1 MKGGNMNA
9 FSALAWLNFFI
20 ADVRD
25 GLGPYLGV
33 FLKEYQ
39 FGESHI
45 GLIVTSASLCA
56 LIFGIPLG
64 IFIDKTHFKRG
75 IIALCIVG
83 IVLATG
89 ANYFYPHFAFTLM
102 AQITIALCGVCLA
115 PAFSAITLGLVG
127 QNGYSKQVSLNEAY
141 KHAGTAF
148 SAGLSFVFA
157 LYYGIGA
164 IFVITALM
172 GVLALIFLA
181 LLRSSQIN
189 HAVACGREDST
200 KIPLWKALSDVRVLL
215 LGVVVFCFHLSNA
228 YMLPLLSQ
236 RAHTLGVDSSGA
248 YAAATILIAQCTMI
262 GISLLC
268 MRLLQTKGIPHFSS
282 IYAYLMGIALFELIV
297 RGGVAAHFEGIAGM
311 VIVQIL
317 DGVGAGIVGV
327 ILPLLVAMLMR
338 GSGHINAAF
347 ACVMTFGGIGG
358 ALSGSLGGF
367 VAQYFGYF
375 YAYLVLAFVAA
386 CGLLIWVFG
395 YRVLYARD

>member
-1 MKGGNMNA
+1 MSA
-9 FSALAWLNFFI
+9 YFALAWLNFFI

-33 FLKEYQ
+33 FLKEHQ
-39 FGESHI
+39 FTESQI
-45 GLIVTSASLCA
+45 GLITTSTSLCA
-56 LIFGIPLG
+56 LIFGIFLG
-64 IFIDKTHFKRG
+64 VLIDKTHFKRG

-89 ANYFYPHFAFTLM
+89 ANYFYPHFTFTLM
-102 AQITIALCGVCLA
+102 AQIAIALCAVCLA
-115 PAFSAITLGLVG
+115 PAFSAITLGIVG
-127 QNGYSKQVSLNEAY
+127 QKGFSKQISLNEAY

-148 SAGLSFVFA
+148 SAGLSFIFA

-164 IFVITALM
+164 IFIITALM
-172 GVLALIFLA
+172 GVCALVFLA
-181 LLRSSQIN
+181 LLKSSQIN
-189 HAVACGREDST
+189 HAVACGKEEGVE
-200 KIPLWKALSDVRVLL
+200 IPLRKALGDVRVLF
-215 LGVVVFCFHLSNA
+215 LGLVMFCFHLSNA

-268 MRLLQTKGIPHFSS
+268 MRLLQTKGNPHFSS
-282 IYAYLMGIALFELIV
+282 IYVYLMGIALFGLIV
-297 RGGVAAHFEGIAGM
+297 RGGVAAHFDGILAM
-311 VIVQIL
+311 IIVQIL

-347 ACVMTFGGIGG
+347 ACVMTFGGVGA
-358 ALSGSLGGF
+358 ALSGSLGGYI
-367 VAQYFGYF
+367 AQYFGYF
-375 YAYLVLAFVAA
+375 YAYLTLAFVAA
-386 CGLLIWVFG
+386 FGLLIWVFS
-395 YRVLYARD
+395 YKIFRR

>member
-1 MKGGNMNA
+1 MSA
-9 FSALAWLNFFI
+9 YFALAWLNFFI

-33 FLKEYQ
+33 FLKEHQ
-39 FGESHI
+39 FTESQI
-45 GLIVTSASLCA
+45 GLITTSTSLCA
-56 LIFGIPLG
+56 LIFGIFLG
-64 IFIDKTHFKRG
+64 VLIDKTHFKRG

-89 ANYFYPHFAFTLM
+89 ANYFYPHFTFTLM
-102 AQITIALCGVCLA
+102 AQIAIALCAVCLA
-115 PAFSAITLGLVG
+115 PAFSAITLGIVG
-127 QNGYSKQVSLNEAY
+127 QSGYSRQVSLNEAY

-148 SAGLSFVFA
+148 SAGLSFIFA

-164 IFVITALM
+164 IFIITALM
-172 GVLALIFLA
+172 GVCALVFLA
-181 LLRSSQIN
+181 LLKSSQIN
-189 HAVACGREDST
+189 HAVACGKEEGVE
-200 KIPLWKALSDVRVLL
+200 IPLRKALGDVRVLF
-215 LGVVVFCFHLSNA
+215 LGLVMFCFHLSNA

-268 MRLLQTKGIPHFSS
+268 MRLLQTKGNPHFSS
-282 IYAYLMGIALFELIV
+282 VYVYLMGVALFGLIV
-297 RGGVAAHFEGIAGM
+297 RGGVAAHFDGILAM
-311 VIVQIL
+311 IIVQIL

-347 ACVMTFGGIGG
+347 ACVMTFGGVGA
-358 ALSGSLGGF
+358 ALSGSLGGYI
-367 VAQYFGYF
+367 AQYFGYF
-375 YAYLVLAFVAA
+375 YAYLTLAFVAA
-386 CGLLIWVFG
+386 FGLLIWVFS
-395 YRVLYARD
+395 YKIFRR

>member
-1 MKGGNMNA
+1 MLSA
-9 FSALAWLNFFI
+9 YFALAWLNFFI

-33 FLKEYQ
+33 FLKEHQ
-39 FGESHI
+39 FTESQI
-45 GLIVTSASLCA
+45 GLITTSTSLCA
-56 LIFGIPLG
+56 LIFGIFLG
-64 IFIDKTHFKRG
+64 VLIDKTHFKRG

-89 ANYFYPHFAFTLM
+89 ANYFYPHFTFTLM
-102 AQITIALCGVCLA
+102 AQIAIALCAVCLA
-115 PAFSAITLGLVG
+115 PAFSAITLGIVG
-127 QNGYSKQVSLNEAY
+127 QSGYSRQVSLNEAY

-148 SAGLSFVFA
+148 SAGLSFIFA

-164 IFVITALM
+164 IFIITALM
-172 GVLALIFLA
+172 GVCALVFLA
-181 LLRSSQIN
+181 LLKSSQIN
-189 HAVACGREDST
+189 HAVACGKEEGVE
-200 KIPLWKALSDVRVLL
+200 IPLRKALGDVRVLF
-215 LGVVVFCFHLSNA
+215 LGLVMFCFHLSNA

-268 MRLLQTKGIPHFSS
+268 MRLLQTKGNPHFSS
-282 IYAYLMGIALFELIV
+282 IYVYLMGIALFGLIV
-297 RGGVAAHFEGIAGM
+297 RGGVAAHFDGILAM
-311 VIVQIL
+311 IIVQIL

-347 ACVMTFGGIGG
+347 ACVMTFGGVGA
-358 ALSGSLGGF
+358 ALSGSLGGYI
-367 VAQYFGYF
+367 AQYFGYF
-375 YAYLVLAFVAA
+375 YAYLTLAFVAA
-386 CGLLIWVFG
+386 FGLSIWVFS
-395 YRVLYARD
+395 YKIFRR

>member
-1 MKGGNMNA
+1 MSA
-9 FSALAWLNFFI
+9 YFALAWLNFFI

-33 FLKEYQ
+33 FLKEHQ
-39 FGESHI
+39 FTESQI
-45 GLIVTSASLCA
+45 GLITTSTSLCA
-56 LIFGIPLG
+56 LIFGIFLG
-64 IFIDKTHFKRG
+64 VLIDKTHFKRG

-89 ANYFYPHFAFTLM
+89 ANYFYPHFTFTLM
-102 AQITIALCGVCLA
+102 AQIAIALCAVCLA
-115 PAFSAITLGLVG
+115 PAFSAITLGIVG
-127 QNGYSKQVSLNEAY
+127 QSGYSRQVSLNEAY

-148 SAGLSFVFA
+148 SAGLSFIFA

-164 IFVITALM
+164 IFIITALM
-172 GVLALIFLA
+172 GICALVFLA
-181 LLRSSQIN
+181 LLKSSQIN
-189 HAVACGREDST
+189 HAVACGKEEGVE
-200 KIPLWKALSDVRVLL
+200 IPLRKALGDVRVLF
-215 LGVVVFCFHLSNA
+215 LGLVMFCFHLSNA

-268 MRLLQTKGIPHFSS
+268 MRLLQTKGNPHFSS
-282 IYAYLMGIALFELIV
+282 IYVYLMGIALFGLIV
-297 RGGVAAHFEGIAGM
+297 RGGVAAHFDGILAM
-311 VIVQIL
+311 IIVQIL

-347 ACVMTFGGIGG
+347 ACVMTFGGVGA
-358 ALSGSLGGF
+358 ALSGSLGGYI
-367 VAQYFGYF
+367 AQYFGYF
-375 YAYLVLAFVAA
+375 YAYLTLAFVAA
-386 CGLLIWVFG
+386 FGLSIWVFS
-395 YRVLYARD
+395 YKIFRR

>member
-1 MKGGNMNA
+1 MLSA
-9 FSALAWLNFFI
+9 YFALAWLNFFI

-33 FLKEYQ
+33 FLKEHQ
-39 FGESHI
+39 FTESQI
-45 GLIVTSASLCA
+45 GLITTSTSLCA
-56 LIFGIPLG
+56 LIFGIFLG
-64 IFIDKTHFKRG
+64 ILIDKTRFKRG

-89 ANYFYPHFAFTLM
+89 ANYFYPHFTFTLM
-102 AQITIALCGVCLA
+102 AQIAIALCAVCLA
-115 PAFSAITLGLVG
+115 PAFSAITLGIVG
-127 QNGYSKQVSLNEAY
+127 QKGFSKQISLNEAY

-148 SAGLSFVFA
+148 SAGLSFIFA

-164 IFVITALM
+164 IFIITALM
-172 GVLALIFLA
+172 GVCALVFLA
-181 LLRSSQIN
+181 LLKSSQIN
-189 HAVACGREDST
+189 HAVACGKEEGVE
-200 KIPLWKALSDVRVLL
+200 IPLRKALGDVRVLF
-215 LGVVVFCFHLSNA
+215 LGVVMFCFHLSNA

-268 MRLLQTKGIPHFSS
+268 MRLLQTKGNPHFSS

-347 ACVMTFGGIGG
+347 ACVMAFGGVGA
-358 ALSGSLGGF
+358 ALSGSLGGYI
-367 VAQYFGYF
+367 AQYFGYF
-375 YAYLVLAFVAA
+375 YAYLTLAFVAA
-386 CGLLIWVFG
+386 FGLSIWVFS
-395 YRVLYARD
+395 YKIFRR

>member
-1 MKGGNMNA
+1 MLSA
-9 FSALAWLNFFI
+9 YFALAWLNFFI

-33 FLKEYQ
+33 FLKEHQ
-39 FGESHI
+39 FTESQI
-45 GLIVTSASLCA
+45 GLITTSTSLCA
-56 LIFGIPLG
+56 LIFGIFLG
-64 IFIDKTHFKRG
+64 VLIDKTHFKRG

-89 ANYFYPHFAFTLM
+89 ANYFYPHFTFTLM
-102 AQITIALCGVCLA
+102 AQIAIALCAVCLA
-115 PAFSAITLGLVG
+115 PAFSAITLGIVG
-127 QNGYSKQVSLNEAY
+127 QSGYSRQVNLNEAY

-148 SAGLSFVFA
+148 SAGLSFIFA

-164 IFVITALM
+164 IFIITALM
-172 GVLALIFLA
+172 GVCALVFLA
-181 LLRSSQIN
+181 LLKSSQIN
-189 HAVACGREDST
+189 HAVACGKEEGVE
-200 KIPLWKALSDVRVLL
+200 IPLRKALGDVRVLF
-215 LGVVVFCFHLSNA
+215 LGLVMFCFHLSNA

-268 MRLLQTKGIPHFSS
+268 MRLLQTKGNPHFSS
-282 IYAYLMGIALFELIV
+282 IYVYLMGIALFGLIV
-297 RGGVAAHFEGIAGM
+297 RGGVAAHFDGILAM
-311 VIVQIL
+311 IIVQIL

-347 ACVMTFGGIGG
+347 ACVMTFGGVGA
-358 ALSGSLGGF
+358 ALSGSLGGYI
-367 VAQYFGYF
+367 AQYFGYF
-375 YAYLVLAFVAA
+375 YAYLTLAFVATF
-386 CGLLIWVFG
+386 GLLIWVFS
-395 YRVLYARD
+395 YKIFRR

>member
-1 MKGGNMNA
+1 MMSA
-9 FSALAWLNFFI
+9 YFALAWLNFFI

-64 IFIDKTHFKRG
+64 IFIDKTRFKRWV
-75 IIALCIVG
+75 IALCIVG

-89 ANYFYPHFAFTLM
+89 ANYFYPHSAFTLM
-102 AQITIALCGVCLA
+102 AQIAIALCAVCLA
-115 PAFSAITLGLVG
+115 PAFSAITLGIVG
-127 QNGYSKQVSLNEAY
+127 QKGFSKQISLNEAY

-157 LYYGIGA
+157 LHYGIGA
-164 IFVITALM
+164 IFIITALM
-172 GVLALIFLA
+172 GVCALVFLA
-181 LLRSSQIN
+181 LLKSSQIN
-189 HAVACGREDST
+189 HAVACGKEEGVE
-200 KIPLWKALSDVRVLL
+200 IPLRKALGDVRVLF
-215 LGVVVFCFHLSNA
+215 LGVVMFCFHLSNA

-236 RAHTLGVDSSGA
+236 RAHTLGIDSSGA

-268 MRLLQTKGIPHFSS
+268 MRLLQTKENPHFSH
-282 IYAYLMGIALFELIV
+282 IYVYLMGVALFGLIV
-297 RGGVAAHFEGIAGM
+297 RGGVAANFDGILAM
-311 VIVQIL
+311 ITVQIL

-347 ACVMTFGGIGG
+347 ACVMTFGGVGA
-358 ALSGSLGGF
+358 ALSGSLGGYI
-367 VAQYFGYF
+367 AQYFGYF
-375 YAYLVLAFVAA
+375 YAYLTLAFVAA
-386 CGLLIWVFG
+386 FGLSIWVFS
-395 YRVLYARD
+395 YKIFRR

>member
-1 MKGGNMNA
+1 MKWGNMNA

-115 PAFSAITLGLVG
+115 PAFSAITLGIVG

-200 KIPLWKALSDVRVLL
+200 EIPLWKALSDVRVLL

-311 VIVQIL
+311 VIV
-317 DGVGAGIVGV
+317 
-327 ILPLLVAMLMR
+327 
-338 GSGHINAAF
+338 
-347 ACVMTFGGIGG
+347 
-358 ALSGSLGGF
+358 
-367 VAQYFGYF
+367 
-375 YAYLVLAFVAA
+375 
-386 CGLLIWVFG
+386 
-395 YRVLYARD
+395 

>member
-1 MKGGNMNA
+1 MLSA
-9 FSALAWLNFFI
+9 YFALAWLNFFI

-33 FLKEYQ
+33 FLKEHQ
-39 FGESHI
+39 FTESQI
-45 GLIVTSASLCA
+45 GLITTSTSLCA
-56 LIFGIPLG
+56 LIFGIFLG
-64 IFIDKTHFKRG
+64 VLIDKTHFKRG

-89 ANYFYPHFAFTLM
+89 ANYFYPHFTFTLM
-102 AQITIALCGVCLA
+102 AQIAIALCAVCLA
-115 PAFSAITLGLVG
+115 PAFSAITLGIVG
-127 QNGYSKQVSLNEAY
+127 QSGYSRQVSLNEAY

-148 SAGLSFVFA
+148 SAGLSFIFA

-164 IFVITALM
+164 IFIITALM
-172 GVLALIFLA
+172 GICALVFLA
-181 LLRSSQIN
+181 LLKSSQIN
-189 HAVACGREDST
+189 HAVACGKEEGVE
-200 KIPLWKALSDVRVLL
+200 IPLRKALGDVRVLF
-215 LGVVVFCFHLSNA
+215 LGLVMFCFHLSNA

-268 MRLLQTKGIPHFSS
+268 MRLLQTKGNPHFSS
-282 IYAYLMGIALFELIV
+282 IYVYLMGIALFGLIV
-297 RGGVAAHFEGIAGM
+297 RGGVAAHFDGILAM
-311 VIVQIL
+311 IIVQIL

-347 ACVMTFGGIGG
+347 ACVMTFGGVGA
-358 ALSGSLGGF
+358 ALSGSLGGYI
-367 VAQYFGYF
+367 AQYFGYF
-375 YAYLVLAFVAA
+375 YAYLTLAFVAA
-386 CGLLIWVFG
+386 FGLSIWVFS
-395 YRVLYARD
+395 YKIFRR

>member
-1 MKGGNMNA
+1 MLSA
-9 FSALAWLNFFI
+9 YFALAWLNFFI

-33 FLKEYQ
+33 FLKEHQ
-39 FGESHI
+39 FTESQI
-45 GLIVTSASLCA
+45 GLITTSTSLCA
-56 LIFGIPLG
+56 LIFGIFLG
-64 IFIDKTHFKRG
+64 VLIDKTHFKRG

-89 ANYFYPHFAFTLM
+89 ANYFYPHFTFTLM
-102 AQITIALCGVCLA
+102 AQIAIALCAVCLA
-115 PAFSAITLGLVG
+115 PAFSAITLGIVG
-127 QNGYSKQVSLNEAY
+127 QSGYSRQVSLNEAY

-164 IFVITALM
+164 IFIITALM
-172 GVLALIFLA
+172 GVCALVFLA
-181 LLRSSQIN
+181 LLKSSQIN
-189 HAVACGREDST
+189 HAVACGKEEGVE
-200 KIPLWKALSDVRVLL
+200 IPLRKALGDVRVLF
-215 LGVVVFCFHLSNA
+215 LGVVMFCFHLSNA

-236 RAHTLGVDSSGA
+236 RAHTLGIDSSGA

-268 MRLLQTKGIPHFSS
+268 MRLLQTKGNPHFSS
-282 IYAYLMGIALFELIV
+282 IYVYLMGIALFGLIV
-297 RGGVAAHFEGIAGM
+297 RGGVAAHFDGILAM
-311 VIVQIL
+311 IIVQIL

-347 ACVMTFGGIGG
+347 ACVMTFGGVGA
-358 ALSGSLGGF
+358 ALSGSLGGYI
-367 VAQYFGYF
+367 AQYFGYF
-375 YAYLVLAFVAA
+375 YAYLTLAFVAA
-386 CGLLIWVFG
+386 FGLSIWVFS
-395 YRVLYARD
+395 YKIFRR

>member
-1 MKGGNMNA
+1 MSA
-9 FSALAWLNFFI
+9 YFALAWLNFFI

-33 FLKEYQ
+33 FLKEHQ
-39 FGESHI
+39 FTESQI
-45 GLIVTSASLCA
+45 GLITTSTSLCA
-56 LIFGIPLG
+56 LIFGIFLG
-64 IFIDKTHFKRG
+64 ILIDKTRFKRG

-89 ANYFYPHFAFTLM
+89 ANYFYPHFTFTLM
-102 AQITIALCGVCLA
+102 AQIAIALCAVCLA
-115 PAFSAITLGLVG
+115 PAFSAITLGIVG
-127 QNGYSKQVSLNEAY
+127 QSGYSRQVSLNEAY

-148 SAGLSFVFA
+148 SAGLSFIFA

-164 IFVITALM
+164 IFIITALM
-172 GVLALIFLA
+172 GVCALVFLA
-181 LLRSSQIN
+181 LLKSSQIN
-189 HAVACGREDST
+189 HAVACGKEEGVE
-200 KIPLWKALSDVRVLL
+200 IPLRKALGDVRVLF
-215 LGVVVFCFHLSNA
+215 LGVVMFCFHLSNA

-268 MRLLQTKGIPHFSS
+268 MRLLQTKGNPHFSS
-282 IYAYLMGIALFELIV
+282 IYVYLMGIALFGLIV
-297 RGGVAAHFEGIAGM
+297 RGGVAAHFDGILAM
-311 VIVQIL
+311 IIVQIL

-347 ACVMTFGGIGG
+347 ACVMTFGGVGA
-358 ALSGSLGGF
+358 ALSGSLGGYI
-367 VAQYFGYF
+367 AQYFGYF
-375 YAYLVLAFVAA
+375 YAYLTLAFVAA
-386 CGLLIWVFG
+386 FGLLIWVFS
-395 YRVLYARD
+395 YKIFRR

>member
-1 MKGGNMNA
+1 MLSA
-9 FSALAWLNFFI
+9 YFALAWLNFFI

-64 IFIDKTHFKRG
+64 IFIDKTRFKRWV
-75 IIALCIVG
+75 IALCIVG

-102 AQITIALCGVCLA
+102 AQIAIALCGVCLA
-115 PAFSAITLGLVG
+115 PAFSAITLGIVG
-127 QNGYSKQVSLNEAY
+127 QSGYSRQVSLNEAY

-148 SAGLSFVFA
+148 SAGLSFIFA

-164 IFVITALM
+164 IFIITALM
-172 GVLALIFLA
+172 GVCALVFLA
-181 LLRSSQIN
+181 LLKSSQIN
-189 HAVACGREDST
+189 HAVACGKEEGVE
-200 KIPLWKALSDVRVLL
+200 IPLRKALGDVRVLF
-215 LGVVVFCFHLSNA
+215 LGVVMFCFHLSNA

-236 RAHTLGVDSSGA
+236 RAHTLGIDSSGA

-268 MRLLQTKGIPHFSS
+268 MRLLQTKGNPHFSS
-282 IYAYLMGIALFELIV
+282 IYVYLMGIALFGLIV
-297 RGGVAAHFEGIAGM
+297 RGGVAAHFDGILAM
-311 VIVQIL
+311 IIVQIL

-347 ACVMTFGGIGG
+347 ACVMTFGGVGA
-358 ALSGSLGGF
+358 ALSGSLGGYI
-367 VAQYFGYF
+367 AQYFGYF
-375 YAYLVLAFVAA
+375 YAYLTLAFVAA
-386 CGLLIWVFG
+386 FGLLIWVFS
-395 YRVLYARD
+395 YKIFRR